1 MKLIKE
7 SVPKLCQKQ
16 IFPINIK
23 LEVVGIISKL
33 YETVLFYDYAR
44 KMVYDVIMEV
54 NYFDCENKKDTRISA
69 MKQVVKIQNIVFD

>member
-1 MKLIKE
+1 M
-7 SVPKLCQKQ
+7 
-16 IFPINIK
+16 
-23 LEVVGIISKL
+23 

-69 MKQVVKIQNIVFD
+69 MKQVIKNSKYCVWLSIEVEQRLCKNYCEIKCIFSDIIRIE

>member
-7 SVPKLCQKQ
+7 SVSKLRQKQ

-54 NYFDCENKKDTRISA
+54 NYFNCENKKDTGNQRNETSG
-69 MKQVVKIQNIVFD
+69 KNSKYCV

>member
-7 SVPKLCQKQ
+7 SVSKLCQKQ

-23 LEVVGIISKL
+23 LEVVGIISKM

-69 MKQVVKIQNIVFD
+69 MKQVVKIQNIAFD